1 MTLACAS
8 SNLASPTN
16 NESIRTNGIDK
27 KNQSVK
33 WLIFFVLEK
42 NHPKRKG
49 GVKMQIIKEKI
60 EFEKSLKQRFFICE
74 FSNVTP
80 IFINGSIRK
89 IDKTNLSYIELHR
102 VIVKGITFLFFNYS
116 NDIYISN
123 LTNKM

>member
-1 MTLACAS
+1 
-8 SNLASPTN
+8 
-16 NESIRTNGIDK
+16 
-27 KNQSVK
+27 
-33 WLIFFVLEK
+33 
-42 NHPKRKG
+42 
-49 GVKMQIIKEKI
+49 MQIIKEKI

-89 IDKTNLSYIELHR
+89 IDKTNLSYIEPHR

-123 LTNKM
+123 LTNKIKISELEE